1 MIVGLCTVELYIAT
15 AHSLKEKRSVI
26 KSLMERIKNK
36 FNVSIA
42 EIDYQ
47 DSWQRAVIGIA
58 AVSNESIHVNQTIN
72 NVVKFI
78 ENTDQYEVVDVSI
91 EII

>member
-1 MIVGLCTVELYIAT
+1 MIVGLCTVELYIAS

-47 DSWQRAVIGIA
+47 DNWQRAVFGIA
-58 AVSNESIHVNQTIN
+58 TVSNETVHVNQVLN
-72 NVVKFI
+72 NITKFI
-78 ENTDQYEVVDVSI
+78 ENNDMSEVVNITI

>member
-1 MIVGLCTVELYIAT
+1 MVVGLCTVELYIAS

-42 EIDYQ
+42 EVDYQ
-47 DSWQRAVIGIA
+47 DNWQHAVLGMA
-58 AVSNESIHVNQTIN
+58 AVSNESKHVHQTLQNIA
-72 NVVKFI
+72 KFI
-78 ENTDQYEVVDVSI
+78 ENNEMSEVVDISM

>member
-1 MIVGLCTVELYIAT
+1 MIVGLCTVELYIAQ

-26 KSLMERIKNK
+26 KSLIERIKHK

-42 EIDYQ
+42 EIDQQ
-47 DSWQRAVIGIA
+47 DNWQHAVIGLA
-58 AVSNESIHVNQTIN
+58 TVSNQTVHVNQTLN
-72 NVVKFI
+72 NVARFI
-78 ENTDQYEVVDVSI
+78 ENNEFSEVVKITI